1 MTHAFLHSLNIG
13 TLSAWLSI
21 AGFGTVGVVVHPWEP
36 APRTSPEAEET
47 ELIPEDFDVTAA
59 PFTPETE
66 ESQPPSASSPEV
78 NPLPIHAPPELAP
91 ITETA
96 PLPEIPELP
105 EIAPAPAPETTRETP
120 SRPAAESAPRVS
132 TPSRSGTTGR
142 PASSTPAQGGASNGS
157 GGAATM
163 SNASRLA
170 AGRMPAPNYPSAA
183 RRGGQTGTVLVEF
196 TVDSSGKVISAHAKK
211 PSPWPIL
218 NEEAVRTVRRWK
230 FPPGG
235 VMKLQRPIIFQL
247 R

>member
-21 AGFGTVGVVVHPWEP
+21 AGFGTVGVFVHPWEP
-36 APRTSPEAEET
+36 APRTSPEVEET
-47 ELIPEDFDVTAA
+47 ELAPEDFDVSAA

-66 ESQPPSASSPEV
+66 DSQPPSASPPEI
-78 NPLPIHAPPELAP
+78 NPVPIEAPPELAP
-91 ITETA
+91 ITEAA

-105 EIAPAPAPETTRETP
+105 EVAPAPAPDTTARETP
-120 SRPAAESAPRVS
+120 SRTAAESAPRVS
-132 TPSRSGTTGR
+132 TPSRSGATGK
-142 PASSTPAQGGASNGS
+142 PAGTSAAPSSSTNSS
-157 GGAATM
+157 GTAM

-170 AGRMPAPNYPSAA
+170 AGRMPAPNYPAAA

-196 TVDSSGKVISAHAKK
+196 TVDASGKVISAYAKK